1 MLCSQIF
8 HLNLDQLRQGSLEIV
23 GEEPVILC
31 NVPTILVPLSTLTY
45 MQRWLVGLSVHFE
58 AVIV

>member
-31 NVPTILVPLSTLTY
+31 NVPTILVPLSIYVDLHA
-45 MQRWLVGLSVHFE
+45 GL
-58 AVIV
+58 ACGTKCAL